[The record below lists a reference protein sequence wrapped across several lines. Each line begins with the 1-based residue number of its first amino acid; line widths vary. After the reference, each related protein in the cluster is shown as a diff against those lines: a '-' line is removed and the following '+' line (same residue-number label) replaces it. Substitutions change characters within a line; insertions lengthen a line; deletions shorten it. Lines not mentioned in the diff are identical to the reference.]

1 MITGLGIASLACG
14 AVAAV
19 LWIPAIWVPWIA
31 IVGIVLGI
39 VGVIMGYLSDKAA
52 KEMIPYLRQQA
63 AQNGQ
68 PFTPPAAWGQ
78 LGLVV
83 SGLAL
88 AITVVLFAQSFS
100 SLQLTGRVGR
110 LI

>member
-14 AVAAV
+14 GVAAI
-19 LWIPAIWVPWIA
+19 LWIPAIWVPWLA
-31 IVGIVLGI
+31 IFGILLGMA
-39 VGVIMGYLSDKAA
+39 GVIMGYLSDKAA

-63 AQNGQ
+63 AQAGQ

-88 AITVVLFAQSFS
+88 AVTVLLFAQAFS
-100 SLQLTGRVGR
+100 AYQVAGR
-110 LI
+110 IAHM